1 MLMDKN
7 VTLSVTCTIVNHSKR
22 QTYALLILDS
32 QTGLPKHVAS
42 GTQKNNEEVKE
53 LPVAM
58 VAAMS
63 CVALFFVFI
72 QILSI
77 YADC

>member
-1 MLMDKN
+1 MDKN
-7 VTLSVTCTIVNHSKR
+7 VTLSVTCTIVNHLKG
-22 QTYALLILDS
+22 QTYDLLILDS
-32 QTGLPKHVAS
+32 VTGLPKHAIS
-42 GTQKNNEEVKE
+42 RAQNTNKEAKE

-63 CVALFFVFI
+63 CVALVFVFI